1 MLVGSTCWQRK
12 NISLQLS
19 GLVLKVHKSACT
31 IEIQHEQSRFK
42 LNAVFIDELV
52 YGNDQSKRYPYIN
65 I

>member
-1 MLVGSTCWQRK
+1 MEV
-12 NISLQLS
+12 S